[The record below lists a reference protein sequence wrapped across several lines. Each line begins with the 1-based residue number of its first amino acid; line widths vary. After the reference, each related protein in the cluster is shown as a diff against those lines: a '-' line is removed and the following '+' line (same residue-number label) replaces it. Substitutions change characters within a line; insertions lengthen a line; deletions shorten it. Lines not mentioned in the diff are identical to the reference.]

1 VWFWALGVV
10 WLRDTF
16 EIVADYRV
24 ASDLWLGHITRYTNF
39 LYRDDASAAASIL
52 VLYITMF
59 ATRRN
64 QPAESKVFY
73 EVPTL
78 SNATLLRCL
87 KEIQLPF
94 TEEDLMKPT
103 AQSTQYLFE
112 RCLDLLMGVHTT
124 QIEEVRDKMLQTVE
138 HHVSVLYS
146 FSRCRFAS
154 AD

>member
-1 VWFWALGVV
+1 M
-10 WLRDTF
+10 
-16 EIVADYRV
+16 Y
-24 ASDLWLGHITRYTNF
+24 
-39 LYRDDASAAASIL
+39 
-52 VLYITMF
+52 

-64 QPAESKVFY
+64 QTAESKVFY

-78 SNATLLRCL
+78 SNTTLLRCL
-87 KEIQLPF
+87 REIQLPF

-124 QIEEVRDKMLQTVE
+124 QIEEVRDKMLQNVE
-138 HHVSVLYS
+138 HPVSIMFIL
-146 FSRCRFAS
+146 RCANAS